1 MMATG
6 NNTMKR
12 LKAYTFKNFEQM
24 IVLFILLSI
33 FALNYFVAEKLA
45 LLNLFYLPALIAGFV
60 LGKRKAMLTS
70 IFSVTAVL
78 FYVIINHDSFQ
89 PTQSVTSFYVNLI
102 AWGSFLILCSII
114 VGHLHEENEKKVAQL
129 KSAYLGILEILS
141 KYIES
146 SDTYTQDHSVRV
158 ANYATELA
166 EVMMLPPQEVEN
178 IKVAALLH
186 DIGKVDISTTLIDKA
201 ASLSH
206 EEKYLMDSH
215 TERGAQILSSVASV
229 LGDAIPLVR
238 AHHQYFD
245 QDKQKESPL
254 GEMPLGARILAVAD
268 AYDAM
273 TTDRPYRSG
282 MPPWKA
288 FEELEQCT
296 GTQFDPEVVECF
308 KTVLFQHSGTHL
320 ILSGNKASTS
330 AS

>member
-1 MMATG
+1 LAVAYETTLEG
-6 NNTMKR
+6 WARTLELRDRETQGHSQRVLDLTLR
-12 LKAYTFKNFEQM
+12 LAR
-24 IVLFILLSI
+24 
-33 FALNYFVAEKLA
+33 KL
-45 LLNLFYLPALIAGFV
+45 GF
-60 LGKRKAMLTS
+60 T
-70 IFSVTAVL
+70 
-78 FYVIINHDSFQ
+78 D
-89 PTQSVTSFYVNLI
+89 
-102 AWGSFLILCSII
+102 
-114 VGHLHEENEKKVAQL
+114 EELVHVQR
-129 KSAYLGILEILS
+129 G
-141 KYIES
+141 
-146 SDTYTQDHSVRV
+146 
-158 ANYATELA
+158 
-166 EVMMLPPQEVEN
+166 
-178 IKVAALLH
+178 ALLH